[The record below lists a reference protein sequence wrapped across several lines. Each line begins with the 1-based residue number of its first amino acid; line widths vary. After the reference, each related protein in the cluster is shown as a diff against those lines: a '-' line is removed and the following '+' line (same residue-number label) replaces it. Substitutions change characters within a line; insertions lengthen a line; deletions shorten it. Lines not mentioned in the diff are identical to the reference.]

1 MSTVTEKRPADRY
14 TDFDE
19 YVDFQLHK
27 TRSHIKVTDLLTA
40 SVRIAAFVLTY
51 LFLFVI
57 FDHWVVDGGIGATMR
72 VVLLTIVLLAALG
85 WFCLRVL
92 RPWML
97 KVTGLYAAHA
107 LEESSPELKSNLLN
121 LVDLRRAD
129 REVSPEILGAIQKR
143 AAVALSH
150 VDVEEAVDRTRLMN
164 AAYVL
169 FGIVV
174 LSCLYT
180 LMSPKGYW
188 DSAVRGLLPT
198 AGVAAPTQTRI
209 VRVEPGDDDVLL
221 GMPVE
226 VRVDLQGDIPREV
239 TLFYTTAGDRR
250 FVDEPLKMEPAG
262 ETGNEFV
269 ATLLGEN
276 GRGLLQD
283 HTYRIEAGDA
293 VSDTYSINV
302 RQPPSAKMVE
312 LRYTYPDYMQLPA
325 KTAPGSDVDVWE
337 GTTVTFQA
345 KTNLPVVRAN
355 LVLIDTED
363 QSTAGEEIAM
373 TVRQGTELTADWKAH
388 IDEGKFPHHYYIQC
402 WTEDRLK
409 DPRPT
414 LHNVIVRPD
423 QRPNVALLPN
433 HDLKL
438 PANGIVALHVDA
450 HDPDPFGK
458 IRNID
463 VRLKVGEERL
473 VGENL
478 QIFNGPEEGLQQR
491 VRREHK
497 LALEPFALKPGDHL
511 TLWVEVRDN
520 KQPLYNR
527 RNSSPLVKILIVA
540 PVTPEQAQKQHEK
553 DREEQ
558 QEQIREQEQEQNETP
573 EDKQGADGAGGEEN
587 SEQKA
592 PGDSKKD
599 SETGEKSQETKTGAK
614 SEQPKE
620 GPNGNE
626 TGEEGPNAQPGT
638 EKGAGEDQQ
647 KPFKKDGTQ
656 DDDVLKK
663 LAKRGEFEKPQPGD
677 DAPNADEGSDNRED
691 STSPPSDDEGS
702 GREKDPKGTGK
713 ADTEQQGGSKD
724 GTKTEG
730 DADAAESRT
739 DQEGDERPGGKGS
752 DDPKELDKGAPG
764 DQSDPD
770 APTRKDKATGD
781 ETGKGTPDDDP
792 DATRAKNKIDRKEG
806 TDPKRKPSTETP
818 DETTS
823 TERRDKPAPEDAQRK
838 PGDKPPQQSP
848 DSKQDPKQPRDD
860 KQPQP
865 TPRQKPPT
873 GKEPQKQP
881 QSDAPPQGDQDGQKS
896 TDPSAKP
903 SPDGPTTDKAP
914 DGKPKPPG
922 EGQESGKKADPKS
935 SPKKDG
941 AQDGTK
947 SDEGGE
953 PKSSPKQNG
962 KSGGK
967 DKGPKGAGKGA
978 GKSDKGASKQK
989 KGGSAQASDGKP
1001 GDSLGGDAEGGQ
1013 PSKRRGNA
1021 GHGESDGGPEST
1033 PGNLEDKL
1041 KTTELVLKRLQR
1053 ELKRGDVDEE
1063 LLKELGW
1070 NQDDLK
1076 RFLQRNLD
1084 AIQDAGDSPEGKA
1097 RRNQFEEMVDS
1108 IDFEPGA
1115 DQRIGR
1121 SGVKRSAKGAA
1132 SRRIDAPLEYRDQF
1146 KAFQK
1151 GITKSGKK
1159 P

>member
-14 TDFDE
+14 ADFDE

-40 SVRIAAFVLTY
+40 GVRIAAFVLTY
-51 LFLFVI
+51 LFLFVM

-72 VVLLTIVLLAALG
+72 IVLLAIVLLTALG
-85 WFCLRVL
+85 WFCLRVI

-97 KVTGLYAAHA
+97 KVTGLFAART

-121 LVDLRRAD
+121 LIDLRRAD
-129 REVSPEILGAIQKR
+129 REVSPEILGAIQKQ

-164 AAYVL
+164 AAYFL

-209 VRVEPGDDDVLL
+209 VRVVPGDADVLL

-269 ATLLGEN
+269 AVLLGEN

-283 HTYRIEAGDA
+283 HTYRVEAGDA

-302 RQPPSAKMVE
+302 RQPPSAKMIE
-312 LRYTYPDYMQLPA
+312 LRYTYPDYMQLPE

-363 QSTAGEEIAM
+363 QSAAGEEIAM
-373 TVRQGTELTADWKAH
+373 TVHQGTELTADWKAR
-388 IDEGKFPHHYYIQC
+388 IDEGTFPHHYYIQC

-414 LHNVIVRPD
+414 LHNVLVRPD

-478 QIFNGPEEGLQQR
+478 QIFNGPEEGLRQR
-491 VRREHK
+491 LRREHK
-497 LALEPFALKPGDHL
+497 LPLEPFALKPGDHL

-527 RNSSPLVKILIVA
+527 RNSSPLVKILIVE
-540 PVTPEQAQKQHEK
+540 PVTPEQAQEQHET

-558 QEQIREQEQEQNETP
+558 QEQIRQQEQEQGETP
-573 EDKQGADGAGGEEN
+573 EDKQGADGAGGEDN

-592 PGDSKKD
+592 PGDSKRD
-599 SETGEKSQETKTGAK
+599 SEAGEKSQETKPGER

-620 GPNGNE
+620 SPNGSE
-626 TGEEGPNAQPGT
+626 TEGEGSNAQPGT
-638 EKGAGEDQQ
+638 EKGTGEEQQ
-647 KPFKKDGTQ
+647 KPFDKDGTQ

-663 LAKRGEFEKPQPGD
+663 LAERGEFDKPAPGD
-677 DAPNADEGSDNRED
+677 DDANDDKRSADREN
-691 STSPPSDDEGS
+691 STTPPSDDEGS
-702 GREKDPKGTGK
+702 GRGEDPKGTGN
-713 ADTEQQGGSKD
+713 ADTEQEGGSKD

-739 DQEGDERPGGKGS
+739 DQEGDERPGGEGS
-752 DDPKELDKGAPG
+752 NDPKDLDKGAPG
-764 DQSDPD
+764 DQNDPD
-770 APTRKDKATGD
+770 APSRKDKATGD
-781 ETGKGTPDDDP
+781 ETGEGTPDDDP
-792 DATRAKNKIDRKEG
+792 EATRAKNKIDRKEG

-823 TERRDKPAPEDAQRK
+823 TERRDKPAPEGAQRK
-838 PGDKPPQQSP
+838 PGDKPPQQPP
-848 DSKQDPKQPRDD
+848 DSKQNPKQPRDD

-865 TPRQKPPT
+865 NPGQKPPT
-873 GKEPQKQP
+873 GKEPRKQP
-881 QSDAPPQGDQDGQKS
+881 QSDAPPKGDQDGQKS

-903 SPDGPTTDKAP
+903 SQDAPTTDKNP
-914 DGKPKPPG
+914 DGQPKPPG
-922 EGQESGKKADPKS
+922 EGQKPGEKPDSKS
-935 SPKKDG
+935 SSKKDSP
-941 AQDGTK
+941 QDGTK
-947 SDEGGE
+947 SDKGGN
-953 PKSSPKQNG
+953 PKSSAKKDG
-962 KSGGK
+962 DSGGK
-967 DKGPKGAGKGA
+967 KNGPKGT
-978 GKSDKGASKQK
+978 GKSSNGAAKSAAKD
-989 KGGSAQASDGKP
+989 GSAQASDGKP
-1001 GDSLGGDAEGGQ
+1001 GDSLGGDAKGGQ
-1013 PSKRRGNA
+1013 PSKRNGNR
-1021 GHGESDGGPEST
+1021 GHGQSDDGAKST

-1108 IDFEPGA
+1108 IDFQPGA

-1121 SGVKRSAKGAA
+1121 SGAKRSARGAA